1 MRRKKKKGESVCTR
15 TGKKKRLRR
24 QSGVKEEQKKN
35 YDPFQF
41 MQRRNLS
48 FLLFSLSLLLG
59 LFFFVLKKNFR
70 QQHCTLCVVC
80 FLFFLLYFIYFVCAK
95 RRRRQNLGI
104 PLILMYIRKKK
115 YIKLL
120 RYVSLA
126 AMRNLFMYVLFK
138 GLIWSRKNR

>member
-1 MRRKKKKGESVCTR
+1 MRRKKKKGESVCSCTR

-24 QSGVKEEQKKN
+24 QSGLKEEQKEKN

-48 FLLFSLSLLLG
+48 FLLFSLNLLLG
-59 LFFFVLKKNFR
+59 RFSYLKRTFDNNTV
-70 QQHCTLCVVC
+70 HSVLCV
-80 FLFFLLYFIYFVCAK
+80 FFLPSLFFIYFVCAK

-104 PLILMYIRKKK
+104 PLILMY
-115 YIKLL
+115 
-120 RYVSLA
+120 VSLS

-138 GLIWSRKNR
+138 GLI